1 MNGASRRVYEN
12 DFRGVLGE
20 PKAAGL
26 NTLLLVDF
34 SNGSSGEL

>member
-1 MNGASRRVYEN
+1 MNGTWQRVYEN
-12 DFRGVLGE
+12 DFWGGLGE